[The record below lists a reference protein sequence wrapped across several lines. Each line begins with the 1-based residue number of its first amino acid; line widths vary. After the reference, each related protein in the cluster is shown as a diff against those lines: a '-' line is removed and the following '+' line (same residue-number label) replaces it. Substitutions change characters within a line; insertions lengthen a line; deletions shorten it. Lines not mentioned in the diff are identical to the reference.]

1 MITAGQLVGHFRII
15 EKLGSGGMGD
25 VFLAEDTKLGRN
37 VALKF
42 LPADYF
48 TDAER
53 LGRFKREAKTA
64 AQISHP
70 NVTAIYDLGTFRDP
84 ESGDESLYIVMEH
97 VNGESLKSRL
107 SNKETDLSEILRI
120 AEKIAAG
127 LSAAHKTGI
136 VHRDI
141 KADNILINEDGEP
154 KILDFGLAKFAEA
167 AVLEDANK
175 PDADIDDED
184 GDTIS
189 RELTQAGKIVGTVT
203 YMSPEQARGEDI
215 DTRSDIFSF
224 GVLLY
229 RMSAGEFPFSGPT
242 QVSTLAKI
250 LEATQDPPSAKNN
263 AIPPELERII
273 TKCLQK
279 NPADRYQD
287 TRDLVLD
294 LRSLRRQFDSG
305 ITDSVSSI
313 SSPAIPKAPRAK
325 RKRIIVTSAIIATSA
340 FMITMIVTRSPKET
354 TSVTPVV
361 PVSEN
366 SIAILDFSNKT
377 SDNELQWLETGL
389 PEILLT
395 DLTENRALNVIAR
408 SRVLDRI
415 RATKGA
421 DTANPSPEEMREA
434 CRSIGAASVIS
445 GAYYKL
451 GDRIRIDA
459 RLEETSTGD
468 VIWSQKVVGEDLFTL
483 VDSLTGKIAH
493 SLNVADLTPTGQ
505 QVSDML
511 TSSPEAYRLYLE
523 GIELMLSERSDEA
536 LVKFQ
541 RALDIDSTFAMVYL
555 RMGMAHIF
563 SGHEEQGHANLRK
576 ARALENKLP
585 VRGKSLLDSYSDIF
599 LTKDYTNGF
608 AKMES
613 YVHNYPD
620 DKEARTI
627 YGAILDLIQQDTAV
641 AFAQFDTVLAVD
653 PTYLFALT
661 TYAQLLQQHDNY
673 SHATEILQRM
683 LKHHPESPA
692 AYSGLINIYTAQG
705 DIDKAMEVTLQQH
718 EAFPEKRSPLAA
730 LANLHIR
737 KRQFDSA
744 AYYVEQYRLL
754 DTTNHF
760 VLMTYY
766 GFKASLA
773 TWQGKFKRFV
783 SARRDGLREAKLTED
798 PQRIASS
805 YRSLASAQ
813 HIIGQKDSAV
823 ANVRRFFEQKPQIF
837 QAAGYPLTMI
847 AFDHDEGVKLKKVFD
862 SLMTTFQAQVP
873 KAMWVIVDGL
883 RLIYQGNYDYD
894 TARVIDGLKMI
905 CDDPKFVSGGNL
917 RELAE
922 AQARFGQYKEALET
936 ISRAKSDKFAS
947 TFGYSVLNLDYI
959 AGLAYEGLGQND
971 KAVESYKEMLSY
983 WNKPDIVVDIIADAR
998 KRLARLT
1005 S

>member
-1 MITAGQLVGHFRII
+1 MITAGQLVGHFKII

-25 VFLAEDTKLGRN
+25 VFLAEDTTLGRN

-107 SNKETDLSEILRI
+107 ANKETDLSEILRI
-120 AEKIAAG
+120 AEKIASG

-136 VHRDI
+136 VHRDV

-154 KILDFGLAKFAEA
+154 KILDFGLAKFAEGT
-167 AVLEDANK
+167 VLRDADK

-279 NPADRYQD
+279 NPAYRYQD

-313 SSPAIPKAPRAK
+313 SSPAIDKANGPRLNFK
-325 RKRIIVTSAIIATSA
+325 KSIPLFSAIGGIIA
-340 FMITMIVTRSPKET
+340 FMIITQFGKDSSSPAPNVTA
-354 TSVTPVV
+354 
-361 PVSEN
+361 SEN

-377 SDNELQWLETGL
+377 SDDELQWLETGL

-408 SRVLDRI
+408 SRVLDQI
-415 RATKGA
+415 RATKRV
-421 DTANPSPEEMREA
+421 DVSNPSPEEMREA
-434 CRSIGAASVIS
+434 CKFIGAASVIS

-459 RLEETSTGD
+459 RLEETATGD

-483 VDSLTGKIAH
+483 VDSLTEKIAH

-523 GIELMLSERSDEA
+523 GIDLMLSERSDEA
-536 LVKFQ
+536 LKVFQ
-541 RALDIDSTFAMVYL
+541 KVLDIDSTFAMVYL
-555 RMGMAHIF
+555 RLGMAHIF
-563 SGHEEQGHANLRK
+563 LGHEEEGHANLRK
-576 ARALENKLP
+576 AQALENKLP

-599 LTKDYTNGF
+599 LAKDYTNGF

-627 YGAILDLIQQDTAV
+627 YGAILDLIQQDTAI

-661 TYAQLLQQHDNY
+661 MYAQLLQQHDNY
-673 SHATEILQRM
+673 SHATEVLQRM

-705 DIDKAMEVTLQQH
+705 NIDKAIEVTLRQH
-718 EAFPEKRSPLAA
+718 ETFPEKRSPLAA

-744 AYYVEQYRLL
+744 AYYVEQFRLL
-754 DTTNHF
+754 DTTDHYA
-760 VLMTYY
+760 LMTYY

-773 TWQGKFKRFV
+773 TWQGQFKQFV
-783 SARRDGLREAKLTED
+783 SARRDGLREAKLTKD

-805 YRSLASAQ
+805 YRSLSTAQ
-813 HIIGQKDSAV
+813 YVIGQNDSAV
-823 ANVRRFFEQKPQIF
+823 ANAHRFFRQKPQIF
-837 QAAGYPLTMI
+837 QASSYPLMMI
-847 AFDHDEGVKLKKVFD
+847 AFDHDEGVKLKKTFD

-873 KAMWVIVDGL
+873 KALWVIVDGL

-894 TARVIDGLKMI
+894 TSRVIDGLKMI
-905 CDDPKFVSGGNL
+905 CNDPKFVSGGNL

-922 AQARFGQYKEALET
+922 AQARFGQYQEALET
-936 ISRAKSDKFAS
+936 IARARSDKFAS
-947 TFGYSVLNLDYI
+947 TFGYNVLNLDYI

-971 KAVESYKEMLSY
+971 KAVESYKKMLSY
-983 WNKPDIVVDIIADAR
+983 WKNPDIVIDKISDAR